1 MKTMLWIA
9 GRNQLYTI
17 NNMSLSMCLIFAEG
31 GFPFRINSAVMFC
44 VMGAEAVFIIILLWA
59 ASARKK
65 FNQSRTITEKNGP
78 GKNSTE
84 KLLYA

>member
-1 MKTMLWIA
+1 
-9 GRNQLYTI
+9 
-17 NNMSLSMCLIFAEG
+17 
-31 GFPFRINSAVMFC
+31 
-44 VMGAEAVFIIILLWA
+44 MGAEAVFIIILLWA